1 MKKVFI
7 YINRKAIAA
16 KNWLIGV
23 AYKIWGE
30 KMFIPETPKG
40 LPLNSLS
47 PVMDA
52 DQDGVFG
59 DSLYWALKNRR
70 EKDIKNIAITGPY
83 GSGKSSLLKT
93 FQEKHKKD
101 TDLKFLNISLA
112 TFKEE
117 KEPNKEEGKGV
128 NHRKTEGE
136 DLLRLIELSILQQ
149 LFYFEKDQK
158 IPDSRFKKIRSFSRL
173 NLWITT
179 FLILTFA
186 TALTYQISPCFI
198 HQLLLLSCKT
208 VVPAWLHYAT
218 LLLVVLIGLLF
229 VFKSIRSLRSI
240 TIKSLKLQDTAE
252 FEISEN
258 INKSIL
264 NHHIDEILYF
274 FEVTSY
280 SVVIIEDLDRFE
292 QTEIFTKLRELNLLI
307 NHSKKIKRDIVFI
320 YAVRDELFRGEK
332 ERTKFFDFIL
342 PVIPV
347 INSSNSG
354 EKLMEIVEKNSY
366 PLNKELIE
374 DVSLFIDDMRLL
386 YNITNE
392 FHLYAQKLGKSI
404 DQNKLFAMMVY
415 KNLYPD
421 DFVELSDGKGSL
433 YQFFTEKDKLVKQSL
448 DEIDLQIADKKEE
461 IKNLN
466 QLQIVDISEL
476 RKLYL
481 LQYISQLPN
490 ITHFNINGSDYALS
504 QINQIAAD
512 EELFNFL
519 IKDRAKYSRL
529 HRQYE
534 HHNYSHQT
542 THITLTFDQINN
554 QVDPDVT
561 YFDRLELITDFN
573 EDKTELLRREISN
586 LEKKK
591 NSVKNQPLKILLQN
605 QSVSVKLTNNK
616 QQQLVSILLRNGY
629 IDEHYHDYIS
639 IFYEGSITKEDREFL
654 LNVKAQLPTDHDY
667 QLSKT
672 ENVIEKIALPD
683 FENTY
688 ILNYQLIDELFKNK
702 NSTNKRKAV
711 LRLLTDESSQ
721 SFSFIDGF
729 LDHVKHIDTF
739 IRTLATEWPNYW
751 KFIRSQSTLTAER
764 VHLFLQLLLEY
775 ADIKSVSAIE
785 KKSDLAAYI
794 ANQPDFFQ
802 IIENQDKL
810 KKVVEELDIQFER
823 LNFDTTESTVIEF
836 LHIGNYYKLN
846 VEMVQGIV
854 KTIGKYDESEF
865 LHQNF
870 YAIQNSEC
878 DGLSQYVIENIN
890 DYIQQ
895 VYLKLENNREEVE
908 DTFIE
913 LINHEELSKGNK
925 KALVQFTNTKVTGL
939 ESIENL
945 PDKALLLLNLK
956 VEPHWNNLIH
966 YYHSNEDKLDNSV
979 ITFLNDSEIAKTL
992 SKTKIDKDHPEPN
1005 LDTVKRFLIDL
1016 LQTNQLSNETYENIL
1031 NSIPFKYNGGID
1043 ITQLSVEKNKLL
1055 IDKKLLNLTNENYNV
1070 LRSVSENL
1078 HLELIKVN
1086 KDIFLNGNFFFELDT
1101 DAFYN
1106 LLISPD
1112 FSFKEKSLIT
1122 KVVGPSLITSDH
1134 RSLKKIGEYCLSSS
1148 DFRVSRRIL
1157 EPLLMSNILSKE
1169 DRIKLFN
1176 TSCSDLTTDE
1186 TREFLKQLPEPYFEI
1201 AVLGKRPII
1210 ADNVENKKLLI
1221 YLKELNI
1228 IKGFTSTTKGL
1239 RVSTFRK

>member
-7 YINRKAIAA
+7 YINRKVITA
-16 KNWLIGV
+16 KNWLIKVG
-23 AYKIWGE
+23 YKIWGE
-30 KMFIPETPKG
+30 EMFIPEPPKD

-47 PVMDA
+47 PVMDV

-117 KEPNKEEGKGV
+117 KESNKEEEKGI
-128 NHRKTEGE
+128 NIRKTEGE

-158 IPDSRFKKIRSFSRL
+158 IPDSRFKKIRSFSRS
-173 NLWITT
+173 NLWIST
-179 FLILTFA
+179 FLILTFT
-186 TALTYQISPCFI
+186 TALTYHISPCFV
-198 HQLLLLSCKT
+198 HQLLRISCET
-208 VVPAWLHYAT
+208 VVPNWLHYTT
-218 LLLVVLIGLLF
+218 LFIVVSIGLLF

-354 EKLMEIVEKNSY
+354 EKLLEIVKKNSY

-374 DVSLFIDDMRLL
+374 DVSLFVDDMRLL

-421 DFVELSDGKGSL
+421 DFVELGNGKGSL

-448 DEIDLQIADKKEE
+448 DEIDIQITDKKEE
-461 IKNLN
+461 IKNLD
-466 QLQIVDISEL
+466 QLQIIDISEL

-490 ITHFNINGSDYALS
+490 ITHFKINNTNYALS
-504 QINQIAAD
+504 QIDNIAND
-512 EELFNFL
+512 EDIFKSFIENEV
-519 IKDRAKYSRL
+519 KYTSL
-529 HRQYE
+529 N
-534 HHNYSHQT
+534 HHYGNNYNT
-542 THITLTFDQINN
+542 VTGKIEITFENIYD
-554 QVDPDVT
+554 QVDSEST
-561 YFDRLELITDFN
+561 YFDRLESITDFH
-573 EDKTELLRREISN
+573 EDKTELLRREISD

-591 NSVKNQPLKILLQN
+591 NSIKNQPLKILLQN

-667 QLSKT
+667 QMSKI
-672 ENVIEKIALPD
+672 ENLIEKIALPD
-683 FENTY
+683 FEKAY
-688 ILNYQLIDELFKNK
+688 ILNYQLVDELFKNK
-702 NSTNKRKAV
+702 SYINKRKAV

-721 SFSFIDGF
+721 SFSFINGF
-729 LDHVKHIDTF
+729 LDHAKHIDVF
-739 IRTLATEWPNYW
+739 IYILATEWPNYW
-751 KFIRSQSTLTAER
+751 KFIRSQSTLTADR
-764 VHLFLQLLLEY
+764 VRLFLQLLLEH
-775 ADIKSVSAIE
+775 ADIKSISAIE
-785 KKSDLAAYI
+785 KQSDLATCI
-794 ANQPDFFQ
+794 ASLPDFFQ
-802 IIENQDKL
+802 IIENQEKL

-854 KTIGKYDESEF
+854 KMIGKYDEAEF

-878 DGLSQYVIENIN
+878 DGLLQYINENIN

-908 DTFIE
+908 DAFIE
-913 LINHEELSKGNK
+913 LINHEELSEENK

-945 PDKALLLLNLK
+945 PDKALFLLNLK
-956 VEPHWNNLIH
+956 VEPHWENLIH
-966 YYHSNEDKLDNSV
+966 YYHSNENKLDNSV
-979 ITFLNDSEIAKTL
+979 ITFLNDSEVAKTL
-992 SKTKIDKDHPEPN
+992 SKTKIDKDHPKQD
-1005 LDTVKRFLIDL
+1005 LDTVKQFLINL

-1031 NSIPFKYNGGID
+1031 NSIPFKYNRGID
-1043 ITQLSVEKNKLL
+1043 ITKLSVEKNKLL
-1055 IDKKLLNLTNENYNV
+1055 IDKRLLNLTNDNYNI

-1086 KDIFLNGNFFFELDT
+1086 KDTFLNGNFLFELNAD
-1101 DAFYN
+1101 DFYN
-1106 LLISPD
+1106 LLISPE
-1112 FSFKEKSLIT
+1112 FSFKEKSVIT
-1122 KVVGPSLITSDH
+1122 KSVDQSLIIADN

-1148 DFRVSRRIL
+1148 DFRVSRGIIMNI
-1157 EPLLMSNILSKE
+1157 LMSNILLT
-1169 DRIKLFN
+1169 DNRIQLFN
-1176 TSCSDLTTDE
+1176 INHSDLSANE
-1186 TREFLKQLPEPYFEI
+1186 TIEFLQQLPEPYSEI
-1201 AVLGKRPII
+1201 AILGKRPTII
-1210 ADNVENKKLLI
+1210 DNTENRKLLT
-1221 YLKELNI
+1221 YLKGLNI
-1228 IKGFTSTTKGL
+1228 IKDYTSTNKKL

>member
-16 KNWLIGV
+16 KNWLIRV

-30 KMFIPETPKG
+30 KMFIPETPKE

-117 KEPNKEEGKGV
+117 KEPNKEEDKGV
-128 NHRKTEGE
+128 NYRKTEGE

-208 VVPAWLHYAT
+208 VTPDWLHYAT
-218 LLLVVLIGLLF
+218 LLLVISIGLLF

-366 PLNKELIE
+366 PLNKELME

-421 DFVELSDGKGSL
+421 DFVELSNGKGSL
-433 YQFFTEKDKLVKQSL
+433 YQFFTEKDKLLKQSL
-448 DEIDLQIADKKEE
+448 DEIDIQIAEKKEE

-481 LQYISQLPN
+481 LQYVSRLQN
-490 ITHFNINGSDYALS
+490 ITHFKINSTKYALS
-504 QINQIAAD
+504 QIDHIAND
-512 EELFNFL
+512 EDIFKSFTENEVEYTSLNHH
-519 IKDRAKYSRL
+519 YS
-529 HRQYE
+529 
-534 HHNYSHQT
+534 NYYNT
-542 THITLTFDQINN
+542 VTGKIEITFENICD
-554 QVDPDVT
+554 QVDPEST
-561 YFDRLELITDFN
+561 YFDRLELITDFH
-573 EDKTELLRREISN
+573 EDKTELLRREISD

-591 NSVKNQPLKILLQN
+591 NSVKNKPLKILLQN

-683 FENTY
+683 FERVY
-688 ILNYQLIDELFKNK
+688 ILNYNLVGELFINA
-702 NSTNKRKAV
+702 NYIDKRKAV

-721 SFSFIDGF
+721 SFSFINGF
-729 LDHVKHIDTF
+729 LDHAKHIDVF
-739 IRTLATEWPNYW
+739 ISTLATEWPNYW

-764 VHLFLQLLLEY
+764 VHLFLQLLLEHV
-775 ADIKSVSAIE
+775 DIKSILAIE

-794 ANQPDFFQ
+794 ASQPDFFQ
-802 IIENQDKL
+802 IIENQEKL
-810 KKVVEELDIQFER
+810 KKVVEELDIQFEQ

-878 DGLSQYVIENIN
+878 DGLSQYVNENIN
-890 DYIQQ
+890 DYLQK

-908 DTFIE
+908 DTLIE
-913 LINHEELSKGNK
+913 LINHEELSEENK
-925 KALVQFTNTKVTGL
+925 KALVQFTNTKVTRL
-939 ESIENL
+939 ENIENL
-945 PDKALLLLNLK
+945 SDKALLLLNLK
-956 VEPHWNNLIH
+956 VESHWNNLIH
-966 YYHSNEDKLDNSV
+966 YYHSNEDKFDNSV
-979 ITFLNDSEIAKTL
+979 ITFLNDSEVAKTL

-1005 LDTVKRFLIDL
+1005 LDTVKRFLVDL

-1031 NSIPFKYNGGID
+1031 NSIPFKYNRGID
-1043 ITQLSVEKNKLL
+1043 LTQLSVEKQKLL

>member
-7 YINRKAIAA
+7 YINSKVITA
-16 KNWLIGV
+16 KNWLIRIG
-23 AYKIWGE
+23 YKIWGE
-30 KMFIPETPKG
+30 EMFIPEPPKD

-117 KEPNKEEGKGV
+117 KESNKDEEKEL
-128 NHRKTEGE
+128 NLRKTEGE

-158 IPDSRFKKIRSFSRL
+158 IPDSRFKKIRSFSRS
-173 NLWITT
+173 NLWIST
-179 FLILTFA
+179 FLILTFT

-198 HQLLLLSCKT
+198 HRLLRLECET
-208 VVPAWLHYAT
+208 IVPDWLHYTT
-218 LLLVVLIGLLF
+218 LFFVVSIGLLF
-229 VFKSIRSLRSI
+229 VFKSIRSLRTI

-252 FEISEN
+252 FEIGEN

-280 SVVIIEDLDRFE
+280 TVVIIEDLDRFE

-342 PVIPV
+342 PIIPV

-354 EKLMEIVEKNSY
+354 EKLIEIVDKNSY
-366 PLNKELIE
+366 SLKKELIE
-374 DVSLFIDDMRLL
+374 DVSLFVDDMRLL
-386 YNITNE
+386 YNIMNE
-392 FHLYAQKLGKSI
+392 FHLYAQKLGNSI

-421 DFVELSDGKGSL
+421 DFVELSNGNGSL
-433 YQFFTEKDKLVKQSL
+433 YQFFTEKDKLLKQSL
-448 DEIDLQIADKKEE
+448 DEIDVQIADKKEE

-466 QLQIVDISEL
+466 QLQIVDASEL

-481 LQYISQLPN
+481 LQYISQLSN
-490 ITHFNINGSDYALS
+490 IKHFEINETEYDFSKIDEMANDENIFKSFIENEVEYTSLKHS
-504 QINQIAAD
+504 H
-512 EELFNFL
+512 
-519 IKDRAKYSRL
+519 S
-529 HRQYE
+529 
-534 HHNYSHQT
+534 NYYIHET
-542 THITLTFDQINN
+542 EKIEITFETICD
-554 QVDPDVT
+554 QVDPEST
-561 YFDRLELITDFN
+561 YFDRLEQITDFN
-573 EDKTELLRREISN
+573 KDKTELLRKEISD

-639 IFYEGSITKEDREFL
+639 IFYEGSITKDDREFL

-667 QLSKT
+667 QLSKI
-672 ENVIEKIALPD
+672 ENLIGKIALPD
-683 FENTY
+683 FERTY
-688 ILNYQLIDELFKNK
+688 ILNYHLVDELFKNK
-702 NSTNKRKAV
+702 NYINKRKAV
-711 LRLLTDESSQ
+711 LRLLTDESLQ
-721 SFSFIDGF
+721 SFSFINGF
-729 LDHVKHIDTF
+729 LDHAKHIDVF

-751 KFIRSQSTLTAER
+751 KFIQSQSTLTADR
-764 VHLFLQLLLEY
+764 VRLFLQLLLEH
-775 ADIKSVSAIE
+775 ADIKSISAIE
-785 KKSDLAAYI
+785 KQSDLTDYLAI
-794 ANQPDFFQ
+794 HPDFFQ
-802 IIENQDKL
+802 MIDNQEKL
-810 KKVVEELDIQFER
+810 KNVVEELDIQFER
-823 LNFDTTESTVIEF
+823 LNFDTTESTTIEF
-836 LHIGNYYKLN
+836 LHIGNYYRLN

-854 KTIGKYDESEF
+854 KALGKYDESKF
-865 LHQNF
+865 LNQNF
-870 YAIQNSEC
+870 YAIQHSEC
-878 DGLSQYVIENIN
+878 DSLSEYIHENID
-890 DYIQQ
+890 DYIRQ

-908 DTFIE
+908 NTFIE
-913 LINHEELSKGNK
+913 LINHEELSEENK
-925 KALVQFTNTKVTGL
+925 KALIQFTNTKVTEL
-939 ESIENL
+939 ENIENL
-945 PDKALLLLNLK
+945 ADKALLLFNLK
-956 VEPHWNNLIH
+956 VESHWENLIH
-966 YYHSNEDKLDNSV
+966 YYSSNENKLDNSV
-979 ITFLNDSEIAKTL
+979 ITFLNDSEVAKTL
-992 SKTKIDKDHPEPN
+992 SKTKIDKDHPKQD
-1005 LDTVKRFLIDL
+1005 LDTVKQFLIDL
-1016 LQTNQLSNETYENIL
+1016 LQTNQLSNEVYESVL
-1031 NSIPFKYNGGID
+1031 KSIPFKYNRGIAL
-1043 ITQLSVEKNKLL
+1043 TQLSVEKQKLL
-1055 IDKKLLNLTNENYNV
+1055 ISKRVLNLTEDNYNM
-1070 LRSVSENL
+1070 LRSGSEKL
-1078 HLELIKVN
+1078 HLELMKAN
-1086 KDIFLNGNFFFELDT
+1086 KDVFLNSNFLFELDS
-1101 DAFYN
+1101 DDFYN
-1106 LLISPD
+1106 LLISSE
-1112 FSFKEKSLIT
+1112 FSFKEKSVIT
-1122 KVVGPSLITSDH
+1122 KSVDQSLIISDN
-1134 RSLKKIGEYCLSSS
+1134 RSLKKCGEYCLSSS
-1148 DFRVSRRIL
+1148 DFRVSRSIL
-1157 EPLLMSNILSKE
+1157 KPLLMLEVLSTE

-1176 TSCSDLTTDE
+1176 INYSDLTTDE
-1186 TREFLKQLPEPYFEI
+1186 TREFLTQLPEPYSEI
-1201 AVLGKRPII
+1201 AILGKRPTII
-1210 ADNVENKKLLI
+1210 DNTENRTFLT

-1228 IKGFTSTTKGL
+1228 IKDYTITNKKL